1 MALELP
7 LHGSKGVSDGDMG
20 IRVRC
25 VFIRRTAGDDVL
37 ARHAQLDPD
46 RVEASLLVPV
56 LRFDDHMTAHD
67 AIEDRFELVD
77 AVPDLGIEGRVRR
90 NLMEGDLKRGLHGLV
105 WCEAR
110 ARPAVP
116 PVSRIAS
123 RGVQALRPFSARAR
137 NLRPDLTARRG
148 VAAVPRP
155 P

>member
-116 PVSRIAS
+116 SVAGEVADRVAPGAS
-123 RGVQALRPFSARAR
+123 ASPIFGAGAESASGPHGA
-137 NLRPDLTARRG
+137 
-148 VAAVPRP
+148 
-155 P
+155 